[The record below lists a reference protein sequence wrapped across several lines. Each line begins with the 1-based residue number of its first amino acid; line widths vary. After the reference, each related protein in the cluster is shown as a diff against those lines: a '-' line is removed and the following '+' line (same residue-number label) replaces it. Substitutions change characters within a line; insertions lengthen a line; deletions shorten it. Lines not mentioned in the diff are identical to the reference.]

1 MPGIINPTNLS
12 LYSNPT
18 SITTPRT
25 SRWNTQFLLEEDLN
39 MISHPVSS
47 NNPGIVLLEDGTSGN
62 RNVSLHKKKSFSLLY
77 LDRYYESA
85 TTADNA
91 DDLER
96 QHQQQCIISSRD
108 HHLISSAMDHHH
120 HHSHHHS
127 NSSHHTTH
135 ISQEDN
141 GGEPGSIKKSEVI

>member
-47 NNPGIVLLEDGTSGN
+47 NNPGIVLLEDGTFV
-62 RNVSLHKKKSFSLLY
+62 RKSLCHSISDILVPPFLS

-108 HHLISSAMDHHH
+108 HHLISSSMDHHH
-120 HHSHHHS
+120 HHSHHHA
-127 NSSHHTTH
+127 SHHT
-135 ISQEDN
+135 QEDTGEH
-141 GGEPGSIKKSEVI
+141 GGVKKSEVI